1 MEELIKKIKEIKNI
15 GNVIE
20 LNNSFIITDGKNY
33 TVSVTKGTENLYN
46 VDCNC
51 NGYLT
56 LNEDKSINTVLKIF
70 ESILE

>member
-1 MEELIKKIKEIKNI
+1 MEELVKKIKEIKNI

-20 LNNSFIITDGKNY
+20 LNNSFIVTDGENY
-33 TVSVTKGTENLYN
+33 TVSITKGIENLYN

-51 NGYLT
+51 NNYLT
-56 LNEDKSINTVLKIF
+56 LNNDKNLNTVLRIL